1 MAAEEAM
8 KALQGEATS
17 SASSDDQV
25 GPFPTHKMQAVLAT
39 EWRRMAHEPLRVS
52 VKWSQFLFGWLSFSP
67 EVRTRKHS
75 IPWNQWCPT
84 RSGGSV
90 SSSDTWT
97 PTQWVAC
104 WSTPA
109 PTALLLSSSWLTSPD
124 LLMSPSECSS
134 PGYSLVSQGGTAYNP
149 GKGRM
154 CISCE
159 WQAGH
164 VERALSPGPLRRH

>member
-25 GPFPTHKMQAVLAT
+25 GHLLLTRCGRCLAT
-39 EWRRMAHEPLRVS
+39 EWRRMAHRPRRVS
-52 VKWSQFLFGWLSFSP
+52 MKCLRFLFGWFSFSL
-67 EVRTRKHS
+67 EVQTRNHL

-97 PTQWVAC
+97 PTQWEAY

-124 LLMSPSECSS
+124 LLTSPSECSS
-134 PGYSLVSQGGTAYNP
+134 PGYSLGSQGETAYNP

-159 WQAGH
+159 WQEGH
-164 VERALSPGPLRRH
+164 V